1 MSNEYAGDPSSFPA
15 TITMLENGEPVNEA
29 SLVDEMME
37 PLADRTAY
45 LKSHLDSDNWV
56 NIKSTASGGSGTLA
70 IQADRGVASVAYGG
84 PSGTIDVTM
93 DAAYADLFI
102 VTSGGAFKISTP
114 AVQWGVVGVPQSTTV
129 VRLYLTKHD
138 GTAPDYTTD
147 TIEIQARFVGNSP

>member
-1 MSNEYAGDPSSFPA
+1 MSFEWAGDPDSYDA
-15 TITMLENGEPVNEA
+15 TITLPENGEA
-29 SLVDEMME
+29 ADATWLDEE
-37 PLADRTAY
+37 VLKPIINRTAA
-45 LKSHLDSDNWV
+45 LKAGQDSDNWV

-93 DAAYADLFI
+93 DNAYADLFI
-102 VTSGGAFKISTP
+102 VTAGGAFKVSTP

-147 TIEIQARFVGNSP
+147 TIEIQARFVGNVP